1 MKLALCVPAWLELP
15 QHSKGLSEQ
24 GELVQVRDSS
34 ADQGKVH
41 LVRASLPFSPQLK
54 LLPNGQS
61 FAMWLKFCQVVEA
74 LTKQEKLP
82 PLS

>member
-1 MKLALCVPAWLELP
+1 LEFP
-15 QHSKGLSEQ
+15 QHRKGLSER

-34 ADQGKVH
+34 VEQGKVH
-41 LVRASLPFSPQLK
+41 LVRTSLPFSPQLK

-61 FAMWLKFCQVVEA
+61 FAMWLKFFQVVVA

>member
-1 MKLALCVPAWLELP
+1 LE
-15 QHSKGLSEQ
+15 HSKGLSERE
-24 GELVQVRDSS
+24 ELVQVRESS
-34 ADQGKVH
+34 AEQGEIH
-41 LVRASLPFSPQLK
+41 LVRASMPFSPQLK

-61 FAMWLKFCQVVEA
+61 FAMWLKFFQVVVA